1 MSFMKRLLK
10 RPFTSDALHAMAEQH
25 LTKPPLPDAMYEAAA
40 TMVGKKGVSL
50 LDHWRST
57 FSIQLDEI
65 ASQKTWQAQRAMLLR
80 IVLVEEGWSDVFACT
95 NDIPS
100 LEVWAHLVSENETFK
115 QFPKETW
122 KGLLLQRYILAILS
136 ATCLMEIG
144 IKNFKID
151 GVKQLE
157 TRLHSE
163 YYREILNLDLKIGI
177 VIREM
182 IDGCNSEDTMNV
194 ARLKD
199 DVINPI
205 IADQYK
211 VLALVAE
218 QIANSKV
225 DIETVKGKMSTLD
238 AKKREI
244 GKALAAAQS
253 SAAQYG

>member
-1 MSFMKRLLK
+1 MSFIKRLLK
-10 RPFTSDALHAMAEQH
+10 KPFISAELHATAAHH
-25 LTKPPLPDAMYEAAA
+25 LAKPPLPDAMYEAAA

-57 FSIQLDEI
+57 FSLQLDEI
-65 ASQKTWQAQRAMLLR
+65 AGQKTWHAQRSMLLR
-80 IVLVEEGWSDVFACT
+80 IVLVEEGWSDVFTCT

-100 LEVWAHLVSENETFK
+100 PEVWTHLVAENETFK

-122 KGLLLQRYILAILS
+122 KSLLLQRYILALLS
-136 ATCLMEIG
+136 AACLMEIG
-144 IKNFKID
+144 IKNYGID
-151 GVKQLE
+151 GIKQLE

-163 YYREILNLDLKIGI
+163 YYREILNLDLKIGAM
-177 VIREM
+177 IREM
-182 IDGCNSEDTMNV
+182 IDNYSDEDAMNV
-194 ARLKD
+194 AGLKD

-211 VLALVAE
+211 VLALIAE

-225 DIETVKGKMSTLD
+225 DIETVKDKLAGLD

-244 GKALAAAQS
+244 GQALAAAGS
-253 SAAQYG
+253 TAV

>member
-1 MSFMKRLLK
+1 M
-10 RPFTSDALHAMAEQH
+10 
-25 LTKPPLPDAMYEAAA
+25 
-40 TMVGKKGVSL
+40 
-50 LDHWRST
+50 
-57 FSIQLDEI
+57 QLDEI
-65 ASQKTWQAQRAMLLR
+65 AGQKTWEAQRAMLLR

-122 KGLLLQRYILAILS
+122 KGLLLQRYILAIPN
-136 ATCLMEIG
+136 AACLMEIG
-144 IKNFKID
+144 TKNYGID

-163 YYREILNLDLKIGI
+163 YNREILNLDLKIGV
-177 VIREM
+177 VIREL
-182 IDGCNSEDTMNV
+182 IDEYSDEDAMNV
-194 ARLKD
+194 AGLKD

-211 VLALVAE
+211 VLSLIAE

-225 DIETVKGKMSTLD
+225 DIEIVKDKMAALD
-238 AKKREI
+238 ERKREI
-244 GKALAAAQS
+244 GQALAAARS
-253 SAAQYG
+253 SGA